1 MMKIVSSNK
10 KDELSSNQKS
20 ALAYYNRGVI
30 WSLKGEND
38 LAIRDFN
45 EALSLNPQFAK
56 AFAMRGR
63 KWFEKSDLEQA
74 LNDFRSS
81 LRLNPDNQEVA
92 SAIQF
97 LKKLMEI
104 K

>member
-1 MMKIVSSNK
+1 MKIVSSNK

-20 ALAYYNRGVI
+20 ALAYYNRLVI

-63 KWFEKSDLEQA
+63 KWFEKSDLEQNPIR
-74 LNDFRSS
+74 LHRS
-81 LRLNPDNQEVA
+81 LRR
-92 SAIQF
+92 
-97 LKKLMEI
+97 
-104 K
+104 